1 MDESGRF
8 ESTTYVGMSA
18 CFGLAHDWAAFDDRW
33 RKALADNLAPYLHM
47 REFAHRRGP
56 FKGWEEERRRALM
69 AACLDAVA
77 QSALALSGVVIR
89 CGDFRRLPS
98 EIQNGFKNPYY
109 LCFQDCLS
117 FAEIGAYVKGHTEP
131 VNLVYSELDEF
142 RTQFRGLFNIRKRTS
157 YDAKHFGSL
166 EFQNMRTV
174 PGLQLADLVAYEL
187 THFYYSKDTRPEASV
202 REPLRRLCENGP
214 ARRSGTFRFVPYWR
228 MALLTSNNRRAAY
241 IVNEVMWRDLA
252 VWYEVL
258 REMFLEPL
266 ATPELLVQI
275 AGRSQ
280 HDLNALRTM
289 RAARQS
295 DQRGAREQDRSET

>member
-1 MDESGRF
+1 
-8 ESTTYVGMSA
+8 
-18 CFGLAHDWAAFDDRW
+18 
-33 RKALADNLAPYLHM
+33 
-47 REFAHRRGP
+47 
-56 FKGWEEERRRALM
+56 
-69 AACLDAVA
+69 
-77 QSALALSGVVIR
+77 
-89 CGDFRRLPS
+89 
-98 EIQNGFKNPYY
+98 
-109 LCFQDCLS
+109 
-117 FAEIGAYVKGHTEP
+117 
-131 VNLVYSELDEF
+131 
-142 RTQFRGLFNIRKRTS
+142 
-157 YDAKHFGSL
+157 
-166 EFQNMRTV
+166 
-174 PGLQLADLVAYEL
+174 
-187 THFYYSKDTRPEASV
+187 
-202 REPLRRLCENGP
+202 
-214 ARRSGTFRFVPYWR
+214 